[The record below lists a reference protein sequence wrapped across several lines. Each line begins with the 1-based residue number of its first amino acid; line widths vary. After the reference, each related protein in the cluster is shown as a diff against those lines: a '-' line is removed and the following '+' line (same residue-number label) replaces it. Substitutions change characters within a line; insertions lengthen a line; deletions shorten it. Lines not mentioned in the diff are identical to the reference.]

1 MDSETLA
8 LRPRPSRRW
17 TFLAIALSFPAAT
30 AARAQETTQQL
41 SIHGS
46 AATGAMAFR
55 QRDEHYSPLIY
66 RGWLWT
72 IAGQLQAEG
81 RMGRLTLAGGYAT
94 GDVGANVPAQSARAR
109 FGTLSLGA
117 DRAVLRR
124 EVKQVPFRLHAGLG
138 LRSTTVDTDFGDNPA
153 APGSPFTSSLWS
165 HSAWLGMD
173 ADARLGARTTVALRG
188 EAAVVSRVARPAYG
202 LATQDVSPFAGRWY
216 SPIAALQAGADVRMR
231 VRLVGPLD
239 VGAAYVFH
247 YLRAPA
253 PLPVRAF
260 HHALLVSLEASL

>member
-1 MDSETLA
+1 MFFGTCASS
-8 LRPRPSRRW
+8 SRLPWRC
-17 TFLAIALSFPAAT
+17 TFLAIVLWFPAAT
-30 AARAQETTQQL
+30 AARAQETTQKL
-41 SIHGS
+41 SLHGS

-55 QRDEHYSPLIY
+55 ERDEHYSPLIY

-72 IAGQLQAEG
+72 VAGQLQVEG
-81 RMGRLTLAGGYAT
+81 RLGRLTLAGAYAT
-94 GDVGANVPAQSARAR
+94 GRMDADVPEQSAQAR

-124 EVKQVPFRLHAGLG
+124 EIKQIPFRLHAGLG
-138 LRSTTVDTDFGDNPA
+138 LRSTTVASDFGDNPA

-165 HSAWLGMD
+165 HSVWLGMG

-216 SPIAALQAGADVRMR
+216 SPIAALQTGADVRAR
-231 VRLVGPLD
+231 IRLVGPLD

-247 YLRAPA
+247 YLRAPD
-253 PLPVRAF
+253 PLPVRTF